1 VKQRLSRDTYARIQD
16 GLRTRMEAQG
26 FDGLLVDDH
35 HHVAYLTGFFHFPNE
50 RPAAVWLTADEC
62 VLLVPALEAD
72 HAEKQNTAA
81 DFVVYPEF
89 PGLED
94 AFSIL
99 LSTKNPTGRIAYSPT
114 TPVGRVEKFR
124 HFAPNATW
132 VMSEIVEDA
141 RLIKFPEEIAL
152 HREAARISDAMV
164 ESGLKLI
171 RDAMAAGSPLP
182 TEAELASHVTRF
194 GVSTMYAE
202 HEDVVVGQMLAGG
215 LVYTGKNA
223 AFPHGLPSAERV
235 KPGETFILSL
245 GCAVGGRFAESERTF
260 VMGEPSD
267 EQRRYF
273 DVASRAQAV
282 GTDALIAGRPCSEA
296 NRICLDVIREA
307 GMEQFLR
314 HRQGHGI
321 GIWLHEPPWIADGD
335 DRPLRPGMIVSSEPG
350 LYIPGHG
357 GYRISDTVLIT
368 ENGPERLTKR
378 PRTLEDCVI
387 G

>member
-1 VKQRLSRDTYARIQD
+1 MKQRLSRETYARIQD
-16 GLRTRMEAQG
+16 GLRARMEAEG
-26 FDGLLVDDH
+26 FDALLVDDH

-50 RPAAVWLTADEC
+50 RPAAVWLTAKDC
-62 VLLVPALEAD
+62 ILLVPALEAD
-72 HAEKQNTAA
+72 HAERQDAA
-81 DFVVYPEF
+81 AEFVVYPEF
-89 PGLED
+89 PGIED

-99 LSTKNPTGRIAYSPT
+99 LSGVKPSGRVAYSPE
-114 TPVGRVEKFR
+114 TPAGRVEKFR
-124 HFAPNATW
+124 RFAPGAEW
-132 VMSEIVEDA
+132 VMSEIVEEA
-141 RLIKFPEEIAL
+141 RLVKFPEEIAL

-164 ESGLKLI
+164 EAGLTLI
-171 RDAMAAGSPLP
+171 REAMASGDPLP
-182 TEAELASHVTRF
+182 SEAELASHVTRF

-202 HEDVVVGQMLAGG
+202 HEDVVVGKMLAGG

-223 AFPHGLPSAERV
+223 AFPHGLPSSEQV

-273 DVASRAQAV
+273 DVAARAQAT

-307 GMEQFLR
+307 GMERYLR

-335 DRPLRPGMIVSSEPG
+335 DSPLLPDMIVSSEPG

-368 ENGPERLTKR
+368 EAGPERLTHH
-378 PRTLEDCVI
+378 PRTLDECVI
-387 G
+387 A